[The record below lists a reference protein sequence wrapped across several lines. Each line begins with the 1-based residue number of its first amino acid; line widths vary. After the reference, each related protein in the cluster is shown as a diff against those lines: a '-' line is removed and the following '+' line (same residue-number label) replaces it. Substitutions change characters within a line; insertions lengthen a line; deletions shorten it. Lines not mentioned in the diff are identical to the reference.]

1 MTTLADA
8 GDKGAKGG
16 RKPARKATAA
26 DVEVLNPDEWGEGLR
41 FALKALNIKTVKLAK
56 VANAVL
62 LVCLQHNLRKDN
74 GRHRHRYPI
83 DRARTPQNTV
93 LLGAAEPSIC
103 AEVAVSILDELG
115 IEPARCDTIMGV
127 ELVFQ
132 PPRGWDVARFYDECL
147 TWLARRYTYVISA
160 VVHRDQKRPHLHV
173 LALAV
178 TGEQLAGAAMTSKQ
192 NRLEAQRSDFMRH
205 MRATLGLRPDREA
218 KSLAR
223 PSALTKLATSAGK
236 GPKTHAAADKSDAE
250 LERRASARTTDLIAH
265 QPHSPAEI
273 QTNLIAPTSYC
284 ASLSDVLRL
293 FAEGVSA
300 GLFPSTPLRP
310 VTPAPRPLTPPQPA
324 PSRNRSRGW
333 ILPPSMLTPPVA
345 ASPQAAPADAPGR
358 ATRCR
363 PFVIPP
369 DLLAELQRRST
380 P

>member
-1 MTTLADA
+1 MC
-8 GDKGAKGG
+8 GASTS
-16 RKPARKATAA
+16 RQ
-26 DVEVLNPDEWGEGLR
+26 
-41 FALKALNIKTVKLAK
+41 
-56 VANAVL
+56 L
-62 LVCLQHNLRKDN
+62 LER
-74 GRHRHRYPI
+74 G
-83 DRARTPQNTV
+83 NTV
-93 LLGAAEPSIC
+93 LITGRDEARLAATRAKLPGLHTF
-103 AEVAVSILDELG
+103 VS
-115 IEPARCDTIMGV
+115 
-127 ELVFQ
+127 
-132 PPRGWDVARFYDECL
+132 DVADPTAVDALFEQATTRFPAINVLINNAGQMRVLNLRAGHNALDDL
-147 TWLARRYTYVISA
+147 TR
-160 VVHRDQKRPHLHV
+160 
-173 LALAV
+173 
-178 TGEQLAGAAMTSKQ
+178 
-192 NRLEAQRSDFMRH
+192 
-205 MRATLGLRPDREA
+205 
-218 KSLAR
+218 
-223 PSALTKLATSAGK
+223 
-236 GPKTHAAADKSDAE
+236 
-250 LERRASARTTDLIAH
+250 
-265 QPHSPAEI
+265 EI